1 MAPANDAVLLRRN
14 NQVQDAID
22 GQNLK
27 QALQLIEKRMKKGE
41 DTRFLKVSR
50 CAHQPPGLLLLVSIT
65 KQEMLTIGFTGVES
79 TYPLPPCGRRQQ
91 AARHQG
97 NARIVQRTTTNY

>member
-1 MAPANDAVLLRRN
+1 MAPVNDAVLLRRN

-41 DTRFLKVSR
+41 DGRFLKVSR
-50 CAHQPPGLLLLVSIT
+50 A
-65 KQEMLTIGFTGVES
+65 ES
-79 TYPLPPCGRRQQ
+79 Q
-91 AARHQG
+91 AK
-97 NARIVQRTTTNY
+97 